1 MTRPRKP
8 PIREPRQDR
17 SVETRQRIVSAA
29 RELFRTH
36 GFDATS
42 VDTIARHAAVA
53 KGTVF
58 LHADSKER
66 LLLLAFE
73 AEWVETATQALEEV
87 DPRQRLA
94 EALHGVFARFFRM
107 YERDVGLARRFVKEL
122 VVLPHEDNPLAPV
135 TLDFI
140 ARLAELIAR
149 RQDAGELHPDV
160 DPALAAQIS
169 FALYSGVLVGWLSGW
184 IHDAATRDR
193 MLAGSLRL
201 HWS

>member
-1 MTRPRKP
+1 MATRR
-8 PIREPRQDR
+8 
-17 SVETRQRIVSAA
+17 RIVRAA
-29 RELFRTH
+29 RELFRAR

-42 VDTIARHAAVA
+42 ADAIAERAGVA

-58 LHADSKER
+58 LHAGSKER

-73 AEWVETATQALEEV
+73 AEWIETATAALAAI
-87 DPRQRLA
+87 DPDERLA
-94 EALHGVFARFFRM
+94 EALFRIFAHFFGM
-107 YERDVGLARRFVKEL
+107 YERDIALARRFVKEL

-135 TLDFI
+135 TLDFV

-149 RQDAGELHPDV
+149 RQSVGEVHGSV
-160 DPALAAQIS
+160 DPALGAQIS
-169 FALYSGVLVGWLSGW
+169 FSLYTGVLVGWLSGW
-184 IHDAATRDR
+184 IPDAATRDR

>member
-1 MTRPRKP
+1 MPKPRRHP
-8 PIREPRQDR
+8 VTDPQQDR
-17 SVETRQRIVSAA
+17 SVETRRRIVAAA
-29 RELFRTH
+29 RELFHTH

-42 VDTIARHAAVA
+42 ADAIAAAARVA

-58 LHADSKER
+58 LHAGNKER

-73 AEWVETATQALEEV
+73 AEWIETATAALAAV
-87 DPRQRLA
+87 DPGERLA
-94 EALHGVFARFFRM
+94 EALFGVFSHFFRM
-107 YERDVGLARRFVKEL
+107 YERSPALARRFVKEL
-122 VVLPHEDNPLAPV
+122 VVLPHENNPLAPV

-149 RQDAGELHPDV
+149 RQDAGELHPEV

-184 IHDAATRDR
+184 IPDAATRDR
-193 MLAGSLRL
+193 MLAGSLHL